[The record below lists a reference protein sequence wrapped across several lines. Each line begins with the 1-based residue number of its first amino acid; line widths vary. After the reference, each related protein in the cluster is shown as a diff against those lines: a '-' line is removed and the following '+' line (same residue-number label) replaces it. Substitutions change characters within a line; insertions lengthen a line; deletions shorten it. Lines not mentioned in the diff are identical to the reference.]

1 MLCPIPAS
9 RPIGGAASKRIVTR
23 GMLQSSATSRN
34 FRTRIRVYMNYR
46 SSNGKFALRVRFDMR
61 LNINRLLLISCM
73 CFVSVGE
80 LSACTCAQRSACA
93 SVAKSSDI
101 FLGTAVSEE
110 FQSDGS
116 FITHFDVMESFQGK
130 AKSKVDLISLPPGQC
145 GTTRFRIGTEYLVF
159 SGRTSEGQMAVGPC
173 NPSLPVELA
182 AADLRYLR
190 RLVKGEKSKTWLYG
204 LVARLPSSEQESK
217 QGFVPLAGTM
227 VKITGSSGV
236 AKVLAGADGT
246 FETEDLP
253 PGSYKVEPHLPDTLV
268 ARSLQVQL
276 GSVGCADAL
285 LVTFWNG
292 RISGEAI
299 APNGQP
305 VSHTD
310 VTLLAV
316 GQPRG
321 DGIAHRTDEEGRFK
335 FEGLAPGRY
344 QVGLMDFD
352 GLPSEDHPF
361 PPLFYPDAPEP
372 ETAAVITLQ
381 PGQKFDQADFKIHSF
396 GPRTIRVEA
405 LWPDKRPAVHAEIH
419 VEYEQSYCWKQGCPQ
434 NSYYETDQNG
444 RASFYAYG
452 EGKIR
457 IYATTN
463 SNSKEIWISDFKEL
477 DLRALP
483 FSVSVVMSSPDHYD
497 RP

>member
-1 MLCPIPAS
+1 MLRPIPVS
-9 RPIGGAASKRIVTR
+9 RPICGAASKRIVTC
-23 GMLQSSATSRN
+23 GVLQSFATSGN
-34 FRTRIRVYMNYR
+34 FRTRIRVYVNYR
-46 SSNGKFALRVRFDMR
+46 SSNGKLALRVRFDMR
-61 LNINRLLLISCM
+61 LNINRLLLIFCLS
-73 CFVSVGE
+73 FVSVGQ

-101 FLGTAVSEE
+101 FLGIAVSEE
-110 FQSDGS
+110 SQADGS
-116 FITHFDVMESFQGK
+116 FLTHFDVKEIFQGK
-130 AKSKVDLISLPPGQC
+130 AENRADVISVAPGQC
-145 GTTRFRIGTEYLVF
+145 GTTRFRVGAEYLVF
-159 SGRTSEGQMAVGPC
+159 SGRTSKGQMAVGPG
-173 NPSLPVELA
+173 NPSLPAEIA

-190 RLVKGEKSKTWLYG
+190 RRANGAQSNTWLYG

-217 QGFVPLAGTM
+217 HGFVPLAGTK
-227 VKITGSSGV
+227 VEITGPSSITE
-236 AKVLAGADGT
+236 VLTGPDGT
-246 FETEDLP
+246 FETEDLL
-253 PGSYKVEPHLPDTLV
+253 PGGYKVEPHLPDTLV

-276 GSVGCADAL
+276 GSMGCADAL

-321 DGIAHRTDEEGRFK
+321 DGIAQRTDEEGRFK

-361 PPLFYPDAPEP
+361 PPLFYPDATEP
-372 ETAAVITLQ
+372 ETAAVIALQ
-381 PGQKFDQADFKIHSF
+381 PGQKFDQANFNIHSF

-405 LWPDKRPAVHAEIH
+405 LWTDKRPAAHAEIH
-419 VEYEQSYCWKQGCPQ
+419 IEYEQSYC
-434 NSYYETDQNG
+434 
-444 RASFYAYG
+444 
-452 EGKIR
+452 
-457 IYATTN
+457 
-463 SNSKEIWISDFKEL
+463 
-477 DLRALP
+477 
-483 FSVSVVMSSPDHYD
+483 
-497 RP
+497 

>member
-1 MLCPIPAS
+1 MKLS
-9 RPIGGAASKRIVTR
+9 
-23 GMLQSSATSRN
+23 
-34 FRTRIRVYMNYR
+34 
-46 SSNGKFALRVRFDMR
+46 
-61 LNINRLLLISCM
+61 INRLLFIFCLSLGS
-73 CFVSVGE
+73 VSE
-80 LSACTCAQRSACA
+80 ISACTCGQRSACA
-93 SVAKSSDI
+93 SVAKASDI

-110 FQSDGS
+110 SQADNS
-116 FITHFDVMESFQGK
+116 FITHFDVKERFQGK
-130 AKSKVDLISLPPGQC
+130 AEDKADVISVAPGEC
-145 GTTRFRIGTEYLVF
+145 GTTRFRAGMEYLVF
-159 SGRTSEGQMAVGPC
+159 AGRTSEGRIAVGPC
-173 NPSLPVELA
+173 NPSLPAELA

-190 RLVKGEKSKTWLYG
+190 RQANGDKSRTWLYG

-217 QGFVPLAGTM
+217 HGFVPLAGTK
-227 VKITGSSGV
+227 VEITGSSSITE
-236 AKVLAGADGT
+236 VLTGPDGT
-246 FETEDLP
+246 FETEDLL
-253 PGSYKVEPHLPDTLV
+253 PGGYKVEPHFPDTLV
-268 ARSLQVQL
+268 ERSLRVQL
-276 GSVGCADAL
+276 GSMGCADAL

-321 DGIAHRTDEEGRFK
+321 DGIAERTDEEGRFK
-335 FEGLAPGRY
+335 FERLAPGRY
-344 QVGLMDFD
+344 QVGLMDFE

-361 PPLFYPDAPEP
+361 PPLFYPDATEP
-372 ETAAVITLQ
+372 ETAAVIALQ
-381 PGQKFDQADFKIHSF
+381 PGQKFDQANFKIRSF
-396 GPRTIRVEA
+396 GPRMIRVEA

-419 VEYEQSYCWKQGCPQ
+419 VEYEQSYCWKQGCLP

-457 IYATTN
+457 VYATTN
-463 SNSKEIWISDFKEL
+463 SNSKEIWISDFQEL

-483 FSVSVVMSSPDHYD
+483 FSVTVVMSGPDHYD